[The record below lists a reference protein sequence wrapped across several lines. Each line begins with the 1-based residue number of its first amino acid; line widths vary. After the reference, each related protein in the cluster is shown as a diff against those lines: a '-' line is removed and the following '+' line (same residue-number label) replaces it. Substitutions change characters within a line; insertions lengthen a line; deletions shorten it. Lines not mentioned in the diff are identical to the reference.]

1 MPQLKR
7 GLDAIYVFHLLA
19 GWRMSQS
26 RQFYQEPPTQDRRQ
40 HPEFGISE
48 DRAQLLIARTLE
60 TSLAAHEREILH
72 QMDSRFSQLEALFK
86 SAFPDGDPD
95 GHRRAHESE
104 IKSAAGWQKI
114 KTELISRVITAGA
127 WGAIAW
133 LFLVTIEAIKS
144 EFRK

>member
-1 MPQLKR
+1 
-7 GLDAIYVFHLLA
+7 
-19 GWRMSQS
+19 MSNP
-26 RQFYQEPPTQDRRQ
+26 RQFYQDPPAALPAPDRQ
-40 HPEFGISE
+40 FGISE
-48 DRAQLLIARTLE
+48 DRAQLLIARAIESALKT
-60 TSLAAHEREILH
+60 HENEIL
-72 QMDSRFSQLEALFK
+72 QEMDSRFSQLEALFK

-114 KTELISRVITAGA
+114 KTELISKVITAGA